1 MEQKHCNLSLKER
14 KTYSPIFIQ
23 TILLGNADIVTLS
36 LGTTEEFDNDGKT
49 IDWNF
54 IIEER

>member
-36 LGTTEEFDNDGKT
+36 LGTTEGFDNDGET
-49 IDWNF
+49 INWDF
-54 IIEER
+54 TIE